1 MAKMTREDRNDKMA
15 MLYLKER
22 NITEIEQVSKKDKAA
37 IYSILD
43 RA

>member
-1 MAKMTREDRNDKMA
+1 MAKMTREERNDAIA

-22 NITEIEQVSKKDKAA
+22 NITECEQITEKDREV

-43 RA
+43 K